1 MEVMT
6 MYVRRAI
13 AKTGRFT
20 PRDDGFGETGH
31 ATAPFY
37 RAGKQREKRGVIMRA
52 RAIRRLFL
60 GVLALLIAGGWLPI
74 LHGVPAA
81 QAASPIRWGYYV
93 TYSADSLASLKANI
107 ASLSHVSPYYYSLK
121 PDGTID
127 TRNEQPTT
135 TAFLRAN
142 GVKILPMLSTSVQ
155 HDAFH
160 ALLDTAAEQDR
171 LVSVIA
177 GLVISKGYDGIQID
191 FEGLNPTDRAL
202 LADFMR
208 RLHERLAPLGKLTTM
223 AVAAKASDV
232 QTGWGGVYDYA
243 ALAPHVDLVV
253 LMAYDYHYQN
263 GKDPGAIAPVGWV
276 RAVAQFGAH
285 EFGAAKVLLGMP
297 LYGMD
302 WNTAKGP
309 PAHTLRMADGPVLA
323 ARPGA
328 TSGYSTVDDA
338 SWVRYTD
345 EAGDAHE
352 GWYEDERSIAAKLQV
367 LTDLGLAGFATWRLG
382 QENAAAWTAIGR
394 IDTPAT
400 RVPQVP
406 NTATQHYFP
415 ETGQAI
421 SGTFLRYWQQYGGL
435 AQFGLPRTREFQ
447 ERSPY
452 DNMLYTVQ
460 YFERARFE
468 LHPENSDPQY
478 QVLLGLLG
486 RDFHPLDPPAVPLAA
501 ATYHP
506 ATGHN
511 LGGPFRDY
519 WLSHGGLFV
528 SGLPITEAFTEVSPD
543 DGKSY
548 TVQYFER
555 ARYEYHP
562 EQAEPYTV
570 LLGLVGNRALR
581 DRGWIP

>member
-1 MEVMT
+1 MPGEIARGENW
-6 MYVRRAI
+6 RRPA
-13 AKTGRFT
+13 
-20 PRDDGFGETGH
+20 RDDRSVGTTGAVPAFYGAGMGSRERGFT
-31 ATAPFY
+31 
-37 RAGKQREKRGVIMRA
+37 MRA
-52 RAIRRLFL
+52 RVIRRLL
-60 GVLALLIAGGWLPI
+60 SGLLALLVGGM
-74 LHGVPAA
+74 GVPFSPDAPVARAA
-81 QAASPIRWGYYV
+81 GTIRWGYYV
-93 TYSADSLASLKANI
+93 TYSADSLASLKANV
-107 ASLSHVSPYYYSLK
+107 ASLTHVSPYYYSLK
-121 PDGTID
+121 VDGTID
-127 TRNEQPTT
+127 ARAEQPTT

-142 GVKILPMLSTSVQ
+142 GVKILPMISTSAQ

-160 ALLDTAAEQDR
+160 ALLDTAEEQDR
-171 LVSVIA
+171 LVSAIV
-177 GLVISKGYDGIQID
+177 GLVSGKEYDGIQID

-208 RLHERLAPLGKLTTM
+208 RLHGRLAPLGKLTTM

-263 GKDPGAIAPVGWV
+263 GKTPGAIAPIGWV
-276 RAVAQFGAH
+276 RTVAQFGAR
-285 EFGAAKVLLGMP
+285 EFGAGKTLLGMP

-309 PAHTLRMADGPVLA
+309 PARTLRMADGPALA

-328 TSGYSTVDDA
+328 TSGYSVVDDA
-338 SWVRYTD
+338 TWVRYTD
-345 EAGDAHE
+345 EVGDAHE
-352 GWYEDERSIAAKLQV
+352 GWYEDERSVAAKLQV
-367 LTDLGLAGFATWRLG
+367 MTDLGLAGFATWRLG
-382 QENAAAWTAIGR
+382 QENAAAWAAIGR

-400 RVPQVP
+400 RSPQVP
-406 NTATQHYFP
+406 NTATQRYFP
-415 ETGQAI
+415 ETGQAV
-421 SGTFLRYWQQYGGL
+421 SGAFLRYWQQYGSL

-452 DNMLYTVQ
+452 DNKLYTVQ

-468 LHPENSDPQY
+468 LHPENADPRY

-486 RDFHPLDPPAVPLAA
+486 RDFHPIDPSATPSAG
-501 ATYHP
+501 ATYFP
-506 ATGHN
+506 STGHN
-511 LGGPFRDY
+511 LAGPFRDY
-519 WLSHGGLFV
+519 WLGHGGLFV
-528 SGLPITEAFTEVSPD
+528 SGLPITEEFTEISPD
-543 DGKSY
+543 DGKPY

-570 LLGLVGNRALR
+570 LLGLVGNRMLR
-581 DRGWIP
+581 EKGWLP

>member
-1 MEVMT
+1 
-6 MYVRRAI
+6 
-13 AKTGRFT
+13 
-20 PRDDGFGETGH
+20 
-31 ATAPFY
+31 
-37 RAGKQREKRGVIMRA
+37 MRA
-52 RAIRRLFL
+52 RATRRLL
-60 GVLALLIAGGWLPI
+60 VGLLALLVALGGQPFPRPA
-74 LHGVPAA
+74 PAA
-81 QAASPIRWGYYV
+81 RAAGTIRWGYYV

-107 ASLSHVSPYYYSLK
+107 ASLTHVSPAYYSLK
-121 PDGTID
+121 TDGTID

-142 GVKILPMLSTSVQ
+142 GVKVLPLISTSAQ
-155 HDAFH
+155 RDAFH
-160 ALLDTAAEQDR
+160 TLLDTPEERDR
-171 LVSVIA
+171 LVSAIVD
-177 GLVISKGYDGIQID
+177 LVTAKGYDGIQID

-202 LADFMR
+202 LVDFMR

-263 GKDPGAIAPVGWV
+263 GKEPGAIAPVGWV
-276 RAVAQFGAH
+276 RSAAQFGAR
-285 EFGAAKVLLGMP
+285 EFGAGKTLLGMP

-309 PAHTLRMADGPVLA
+309 PARTVRMDDGAALA

-328 TSGYSTVDDA
+328 TSGYSVVDDA
-338 SWVRYTD
+338 NWVRYTD
-345 EAGDAHE
+345 ETGDAHE
-352 GWYEDERSIAAKLQV
+352 SWYEDERSIAAKLQV
-367 LTDLGLAGFATWRLG
+367 MTDLGLAGFAAWRLG
-382 QENAAAWTAIGR
+382 QESPAAWTAIGR
-394 IDTPAT
+394 GDTPAT
-400 RVPQVP
+400 RVPPVL
-406 NTATQHYFP
+406 NTATQQYFP
-415 ETGQAI
+415 ETGQIVA
-421 SGTFLRYWQQYGGL
+421 GTFLRYWRQYGGL

-452 DNMLYTVQ
+452 DNKLYTVQ

-468 LHPENSDPQY
+468 LHPENADPQY

-486 RDFHPLDPPAVPLAA
+486 RDFRRLDPPAAPLSG
-501 ATYHP
+501 ATYFP
-506 ATGHN
+506 TVGHN
-511 LGGPFRDY
+511 LGGVFRDY
-519 WLSHGGLFV
+519 WLGHGGLFV
-528 SGLPITEAFTEVSPD
+528 SGLPITEEFTEISPD
-543 DGKSY
+543 DGKPY

-562 EQAEPYTV
+562 EKADPYKV

-581 DRGWIP
+581 ERGWLP